1 MDIVTDNIHDFV
13 EINIFVLN
21 MIIIFVIVKSEMV
34 TYILLDTNTKLVM
47 QRLNF
52 ELNANKE
59 EKEMIT
65 P

>member
-1 MDIVTDNIHDFV
+1 M